1 MEVRYWNVGAGVRPR
16 GLEFISGFTWSLK
29 FQFDPV
35 AETLDLTAI
44 SAPSRISSFGLS
56 LALTSYN
63 EALASRMLP
72 DIDISNFT
80 QAALRRDNFAS
91 RGSLIVVSSSQVI
104 IPC

>member
-63 EALASRMLP
+63 EALPSRILP
-72 DIDISNFT
+72 DIDISTFT
-80 QAALRRDNFAS
+80 HPPLPPDTFPTRRPLTLPS
-91 RGSLIVVSSSQVI
+91 ITPSLL
-104 IPC
+104 P